1 MFENEI
7 NTKNDQGNTPL
18 HFACLTGNLEI
29 VKILLS
35 FDKSFSTVSGVSG
48 SSQSGVGQGIEM
60 CTVNK
65 EGLLPIHLA
74 IARSRYFVVH
84 HLLR

>member
-29 VKILLS
+29 IKILLS
-35 FDKSFSTVSGVSG
+35 FQNALTSSVPSG
-48 SSQSGVGQGIEM
+48 SGQQGVG
-60 CTVNK
+60 
-65 EGLLPIHLA
+65 
-74 IARSRYFVVH
+74 
-84 HLLR
+84 